1 MHCHINFEISI
12 LNGYI
17 TGSVSSDPG
26 INNPEK
32 LTFPKSVRKEA
43 RYASC
48 DLSFGKKEKKR
59 NQNTKSLNLKARKS
73 RIPMEITRFGSL
85 NWRL

>member
-12 LNGYI
+12 LNGYV

-48 DLSFGKKEKKR
+48 DLSFGKKKKKKKKKT
-59 NQNTKSLNLKARKS
+59 NQNTKSLYLKARKS
-73 RIPMEITRFGSL
+73 RIPMEITRFGS
-85 NWRL
+85 